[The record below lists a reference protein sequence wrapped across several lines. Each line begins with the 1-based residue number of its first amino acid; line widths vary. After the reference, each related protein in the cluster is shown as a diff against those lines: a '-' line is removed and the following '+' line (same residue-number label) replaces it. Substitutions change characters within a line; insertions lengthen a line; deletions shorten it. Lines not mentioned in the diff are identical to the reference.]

1 MVGSARDRGTAGP
14 DLNLVRTGGFRAPR
28 QDEQRRQAVPQIGR
42 AEYHEQRRR
51 RKHAAHRHE
60 VTAHRSAIDGAL
72 RFERAAFLGG
82 ELDESIDE
90 RRRMIRRGGFDGFDG
105 AQDLGFERAVVFF
118 EVQRHLRI
126 AHAAQQRLDD
136 GAQQQRHDDK
146 RDRDAE
152 ADDRGGG
159 KLERLEP
166 GGGEQERERRAADD
180 DDGAAQ
186 R

>member
-1 MVGSARDRGTAGP
+1 M
-14 DLNLVRTGGFRAPR
+14 
-28 QDEQRRQAVPQIGR
+28 PQISR
-42 AEYHEQRRR
+42 AEDHEQRRR

-60 VTAHRSAIDGAL
+60 VTTHRSPIDGAL
-72 RFERAAFLGG
+72 GFERAAFLDG

-90 RRRMIRRGGFDGFDG
+90 RRGVIRRRGFDGFDR
-105 AQDLGFERAVVFF
+105 AQNFGFQRAVVFF
-118 EVQRHLRI
+118 KIQRHLCI
-126 AHAAQQRLDD
+126 AHTAQQRLDD
-136 GAQQQRHDDK
+136 GTQQQRHDDK

-159 KLERLEP
+159 ELERLEP
-166 GGGEQERERRAADD
+166 RGGEQERERRAADD